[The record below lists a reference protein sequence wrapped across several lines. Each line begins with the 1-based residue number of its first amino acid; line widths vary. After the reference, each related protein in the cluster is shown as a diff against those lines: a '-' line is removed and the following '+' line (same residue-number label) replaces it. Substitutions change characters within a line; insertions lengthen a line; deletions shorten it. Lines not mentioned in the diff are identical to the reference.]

1 MTESGDHPDW
11 QDYTNWRGPT
21 FATAFDYPLSLAAP
35 YSESGYVTN
44 YQALVINIAGNPAAG
59 LQVVI
64 SYYIDATEAIFMG
77 EQVWNVPTSTALFC
91 MVPVLGNFVTVQVT
105 TTTVA
110 VTDTTIVVTPSNTP
124 CPSIRYNAENNYIAG
139 NTVSIGASSTSIFP
153 LPYVSEGP
161 ASIFFRDQSATGKFD
176 VYIILISQTGGAGNY
191 IYIEGGS
198 NALQFNF
205 IAPRGAIG
213 LRITNTDTAAHNIDY
228 YLAVDGR

>member
-1 MTESGDHPDW
+1 MTLSGDHPDW

-21 FATAFDYPLSLAAP
+21 FATAFDYPLSSTNP
-35 YSESGYVTN
+35 YSEGTYVTN

-59 LQVVI
+59 LTVVV
-64 SYYIDATEAIFMG
+64 SYYIDATQAIFQG
-77 EQVWNVPTSTALFC
+77 EQTWNVPTNTALFC
-91 MVPVLGNFVTVQVT
+91 MVPVLGNYAVVQVT
-105 TTTVA
+105 TTTAA

-139 NTVSIGASSTSIFP
+139 NTVSIGASSTDIFP

-161 ASIFFRDQSATGKFD
+161 ASIFFRDQTATGKFD
-176 VYIILISQTGGAGNY
+176 VYIILLSQTGGAGQY
-191 IYIEGGS
+191 IYIEGGA
-198 NALQFNF
+198 NALQFQF

-213 LRITNTDTAAHNIDY
+213 LRITNTDTAAHNVDY